1 MAVAPL
7 DELEEDLPVTEVLPR
22 VVAPMESL
30 VEQPVDGL
38 PLEEQ
43 LPVDVVP
50 LEFEVQLPVEEQP
63 QELPLRKVT
72 PVDV

>member
-1 MAVAPL
+1 
-7 DELEEDLPVTEVLPR
+7 
-22 VVAPMESL
+22 MESL